1 MKIVLCKEHGPP
13 DRLVVE
19 EVEPPHCDAWSVRI
33 AVRAAGLNFP
43 DLLIIRGKYQFQPP
57 LPFAPGS
64 EVAGIVTEVGSEV
77 RGVNVGDRVLAMLG
91 WNGFA
96 EEVVAPGAA
105 CLAIPPEMDFDT
117 AAGFSMTYGT
127 SYHAL
132 VQRARLAPGETLLV
146 LGASGGVGTAA
157 IDIGRALGA
166 RVIAASASAEKLARL
181 TAHFGL
187 EQVVQTGTGRP
198 LKELVGELTGGDGA
212 NVIYDPVG
220 GELFEESLR
229 AVAWE
234 GRILVVGFTSGTIPA
249 AKANLLLLKGAS
261 AVGVFWGAFARRDPV
276 TNARNFE
283 QLFAWYREGK
293 LAPLL
298 SHRFPLAQAA
308 LALQTLERR
317 EVIGKA
323 VLQVSPA

>member
-1 MKIVLCKEHGPP
+1 MKIVLCKQHGPP
-13 DRLVVE
+13 EQLVIEDVD
-19 EVEPPHCDAWSVRI
+19 PPPCDAWSVRI

-43 DLLIIRGKYQFQPP
+43 DLLIIQGKYQFQPP
-57 LPFAPGS
+57 LPFAPGA
-64 EVAGIVTEVGSEV
+64 EIAGVVTEVGSDV
-77 RGVNVGDRVLAMLG
+77 RGIAVGDRVMAMMG

-96 EEVVAPGAA
+96 EEVVVPGAA
-105 CLAIPPEMDFDT
+105 CLAIPAEMDFDT
-117 AAGFSMTYGT
+117 AAAFSMTYGT

-132 VQRARLAPGETLLV
+132 VQRARIAPGETLLV

-166 RVIAASASAEKLARL
+166 KVIAASCSADKLARL
-181 TAHFGL
+181 KAHFGL
-187 EQVVQTGTGRP
+187 EHVIQTGAGRA
-198 LKELVGELTGGDGA
+198 LKDLVGELTGGDGA

-220 GELFEESLR
+220 GELFEQSLR

-234 GRILVVGFTSGTIPA
+234 GRILVIGFTSGTIPA

-276 TNARNFE
+276 TNAKNFE

-293 LAPLL
+293 LAPLV
-298 SHRFPLAQAA
+298 SHRFPLARAVE
-308 LALQTLERR
+308 ALQALERR
-317 EVIGKA
+317 EVVGKA
-323 VLQVSPA
+323 VLQV

>member
-1 MKIVLCKEHGPP
+1 MKIVLCQQHGPP
-13 DRLVVE
+13 ERLVIE
-19 EVEPPHCDAWSVRI
+19 DVEPPPCDAWSVRI

-43 DLLIIRGKYQFQPP
+43 DLLIIQGKYQFQPP
-57 LPFAPGS
+57 LPFAPGA
-64 EVAGIVTEVGSEV
+64 EVAGVVSEVGSDV
-77 RGVNVGDRVLAMLG
+77 RGIAVGDRVMAMMG

-96 EEVVAPGAA
+96 EEVVVPGAA
-105 CLAIPPEMDFDT
+105 CLAIPAEMDFDT

-132 VQRARLAPGETLLV
+132 VQRARIAPGETLLV

-157 IDIGRALGA
+157 VDIGRALGA
-166 RVIAASASAEKLARL
+166 NVIAASGSADKLARL
-181 TAHFGL
+181 KAHFGL
-187 EQVVQTGTGRP
+187 EHVIQTGTGRP
-198 LKELVGELTGGDGA
+198 LKDLVGELTGGDGA

-220 GELFEESLR
+220 GELFEQSLR

-234 GRILVVGFTSGTIPA
+234 GRILVIGFTSGTIPA

-276 TNARNFE
+276 TNAKNFE

-293 LAPLL
+293 LAPLV
-298 SHRFPLAQAA
+298 SHRFPLAHAVEA
-308 LALQTLERR
+308 LHTLERR
-317 EVIGKA
+317 EVVGKA
-323 VLQVSPA
+323 ILEL